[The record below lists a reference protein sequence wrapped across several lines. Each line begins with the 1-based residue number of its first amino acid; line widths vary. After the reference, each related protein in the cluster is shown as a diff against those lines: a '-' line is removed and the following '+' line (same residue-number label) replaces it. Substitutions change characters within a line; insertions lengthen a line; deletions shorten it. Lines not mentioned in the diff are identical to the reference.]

1 MSTKEEERKALQE
14 IQAIVDSLGEDSYV
28 AAAFKGCFKI
38 AEENITN
45 DFLNSPIDYAEKK
58 RLEQQIGKLVVQ
70 CESERTIWK
79 EKYDK
84 LERELEKEQ
93 EWVFCSTCGTKMT
106 QDAYMDLMNCNFTE
120 VLSEEQAKQFLHDEC
135 GFSEDMVKIHG
146 EAETYEV
153 NRHHQLRINKKIPRK
168 PLYGSSDWNYIR
180 FSCGGI
186 DYEYVN
192 GSLYMH
198 VG

>member
-14 IQAIVDSLGEDSYV
+14 IQAIVDSLGEESYV
-28 AAAFKGCFKI
+28 AAAFKRCFEI

-45 DFLNSPIDYAEKK
+45 DFLNSPIDYVEKK

-70 CESERTIWK
+70 CESERTVWK
-79 EKYDK
+79 EKYEK
-84 LERELEKEQ
+84 LEKELEKEQ
-93 EWVFCSTCGTKMT
+93 EWTFCSTSGTEMP
-106 QDAYMDLMNCNFTE
+106 QNAYMDLLNCDFTE
-120 VLSEEQAKQFLHDEC
+120 VLSEEQAKQFLHEVC
-135 GFSEDMVKIHG
+135 GFSEEMVKIHG

-153 NRHHQLRINKKIPRK
+153 NRHHKLRICEKISRK
-168 PLYGSSDWNYIR
+168 PLYASSDWNYIR

-186 DYEYVN
+186 DYEYIN
-192 GSLYMH
+192 GSLYMD

>member
-14 IQAIVDSLGEDSYV
+14 IQVIVDSLGEDSYV
-28 AAAFKGCFKI
+28 AAAFKECFQI

-58 RLEQQIGKLVVQ
+58 RLEQKIEKLAVQ
-70 CESERTIWK
+70 CDSERTLWK
-79 EKYDK
+79 EKCEK
-84 LERELEKEQ
+84 LEKELEKEQ
-93 EWVFCSTCGTKMT
+93 EWVFCPTSGTEMP
-106 QDAYMDLMNCNFTE
+106 QNAYMELLNCDFTE
-120 VLSEEQAKQFLHDEC
+120 VFSEEQVKKFLHDEC
-135 GFSEDMVKIHG
+135 GFSEEMVKIHG

-153 NRHHQLRINKKIPRK
+153 NRHHRLRIREKIPRK
-168 PLYGSSDWNYIR
+168 PLYASSDWNYIR

-192 GSLYMH
+192 GSLYMD